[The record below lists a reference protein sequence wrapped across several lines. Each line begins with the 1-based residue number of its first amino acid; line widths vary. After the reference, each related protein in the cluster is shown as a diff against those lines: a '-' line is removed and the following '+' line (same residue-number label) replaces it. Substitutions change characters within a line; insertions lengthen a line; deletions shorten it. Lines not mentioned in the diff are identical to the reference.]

1 MNKTDIN
8 VQVSDTE
15 QQKELIKIL
24 KRYKQRIFLNSEI
37 LHPNFIGYAVYS
49 GNWDEWCSGPNL
61 KTLIGIG
68 KLKEFLKNEQDEQ
81 RIR

>member
-8 VQVSDTE
+8 IAISDTE

-24 KRYKQRIFLNSEI
+24 NHYNQRILFNSEI

-49 GNWDEWCSGPNL
+49 NSDDEWCSAPNFR
-61 KTLIGIG
+61 TLISIS
-68 KLKEFLKNEQDEQ
+68 KLKEILKNEQDEQ